1 MALVR
6 WHPLKELDD
15 LRRDMDRMFTDFFEP
30 PMRRAMARRGAGI
43 VSPTLELID
52 REKEMVLRAEL
63 PGIKKEDVDLTVHD
77 EAITLKG
84 EFKRDETVKD
94 EDYYFSE
101 RRYGVFERTVPLPKE
116 IDADKAKASFKDGVL
131 EVVLP
136 KKEEAKPKERKLVVE

>member
-1 MALVR
+1 
-6 WHPLKELDD
+6 
-15 LRRDMDRMFTDFFEP
+15 
-30 PMRRAMARRGAGI
+30 
-43 VSPTLELID
+43 
-52 REKEMVLRAEL
+52 MVLRAEL

-101 RRYGVFERTVPLPKE
+101 RRYGAFERTVPLPKE
-116 IDADKAKASFKDGVL
+116 IDADKAKALFKDGVL